1 MSKDSTSNEQE
12 NVLKKGDQKV
22 SGNESASLKTTDT
35 SETETPDEIVL
46 VKSAQNGDLDA
57 FNSLIS
63 LHRGKI
69 FAMIQNML
77 HNQAD
82 AWDLTQEV
90 FIKAWRALPKFEA
103 RAKFST
109 WLYRIAHNVV
119 YDWMRKKKITSAG
132 EFDDAILT
140 DASIEPSARTTPRAS
155 VAPDTALV
163 NSELAVKINAA
174 MEKISP
180 EHRQVITL
188 REIEGYDYKEI
199 ADIMESSI
207 GTVMSRLFYARKK
220 LQTLLKN
227 ER

>member
-12 NVLKKGDQKV
+12 NVLMKETDQV
-22 SGNESASLKTTDT
+22 SGNEDASLKTTVT

-57 FNSLIS
+57 FNSLVSI
-63 LHRGKI
+63 HRGKI

-140 DASIEPSARTTPRAS
+140 DASIEPSARTTPRES
-155 VAPDTALV
+155 VAPDTALA
-163 NSELAVKINAA
+163 NSELAAKINAA

-227 ER
+227 EY

>member
-1 MSKDSTSNEQE
+1 MSEDHTSKEQ
-12 NVLKKGDQKV
+12 
-22 SGNESASLKTTDT
+22 
-35 SETETPDEIVL
+35 PDEISTASADDCLEINSDDNQLPPEESNTNQEMYL
-46 VKSAQNGDLDA
+46 VKAAQNGDQEA
-57 FNSLIS
+57 FNQLVQI
-63 LHRGKI
+63 HRGKI
-69 FAMIQNML
+69 YAMIQNML

-109 WLYRIAHNVV
+109 WLYRISHNVV
-119 YDWMRKKKITSAG
+119 YDWMRKRKISSSG

-155 VAPDTALV
+155 ISPDHAAE
-163 NSELAVKINAA
+163 NKELGARIADA
-174 MEKISP
+174 MSKISP

-199 ADIMESSI
+199 ADIIESSI